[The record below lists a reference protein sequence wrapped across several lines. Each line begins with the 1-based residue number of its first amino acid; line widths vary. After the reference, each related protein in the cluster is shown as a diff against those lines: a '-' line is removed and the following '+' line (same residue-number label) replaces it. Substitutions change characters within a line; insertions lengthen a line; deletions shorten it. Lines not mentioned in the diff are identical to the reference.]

1 MLAVAVRVVI
11 AWLMLSLE
19 GIANREKER
28 SDMMKIGN
36 GILIQIIYFTIHK
49 NVEGTVQL
57 LQLHM
62 KKKNEL
68 NQLTSLYSYLT

>member
-49 NVEGTVQL
+49 MWKERFNCYNYT
-57 LQLHM
+57 
-62 KKKNEL
+62 
-68 NQLTSLYSYLT
+68 